1 MNNFTL
7 KKGVI
12 EGTFGEPIII
22 ICNNEKEILRISDD
36 MVRSIE
42 VYGIDPCDEV
52 SSMVAYELNDPSV
65 KEQIYDLLLENMI
78 DKEKFLEK
86 FPRCAK

>member
-1 MNNFTL
+1 
-7 KKGVI
+7 
-12 EGTFGEPIII
+12 
-22 ICNNEKEILRISDD
+22 

-42 VYGIDPCDEV
+42 MYGIDPCDEV